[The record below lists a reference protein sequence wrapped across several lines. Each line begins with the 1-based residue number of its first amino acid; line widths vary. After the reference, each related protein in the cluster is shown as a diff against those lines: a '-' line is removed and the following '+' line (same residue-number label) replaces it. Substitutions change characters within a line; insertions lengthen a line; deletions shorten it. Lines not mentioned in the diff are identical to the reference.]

1 MGKQEKYKAKEDTR
15 DIFDKALDSG
25 YVNGP
30 TSLIGG
36 MLVGGLA
43 GRAFRKAK
51 KLAGRKVY
59 GDEGFKGAMAGGMAG
74 LPVGYV
80 GETRSEERKKR
91 RK

>member
-1 MGKQEKYKAKEDTR
+1 MGKKEKYKAKEDNR
-15 DIFDKALDSG
+15 DIFDKVLDSG

-30 TSLIGG
+30 TSLVGG

-43 GRAFRKAK
+43 GRAFGKAK

-59 GDEGFKGAMAGGMAG
+59 GDEGFKGTYTGAIAG

-80 GETRSEERKKR
+80 GETRSKERKV